1 MLCAVSEHSLAELRN
16 GMKAL
21 IVSNLERGFSAGH
34 LSMIGPLQE
43 LGYEVTWASNFSE
56 FRGDISSFPC
66 RTVQIDFVRH
76 PLHPGNLKAY
86 RQLTRLMREEDFRL
100 VHCNSPVGGVLGR
113 ICGARAGVPTILY
126 TVHGFHFYKGAPPVN
141 RVVYR
146 SVEILLARHTDALIT
161 INHEDYEAAKRFRL
175 RNGGKAYRIPGIGVD
190 TKAVERAVP
199 KRAELLNQI
208 GADDSSVVLISVGEL
223 NENKNHRAIIRAL
236 GMLRNRAI
244 HYVLCGTGGQEAR
257 LALLARQLGLESN
270 VHFLG
275 YRTAIYELLKSSDV
289 FALPSYREGLP
300 RSMMEAMASG
310 LPCVASRIR
319 GNIDLIEDG
328 RGGFL
333 RHPDDIQGLADSIN
347 ELAGN
352 EELRKRMGA
361 SNLVS
366 VQKYDVEVVR
376 REITGIFEKELT

>member
-1 MLCAVSEHSLAELRN
+1 
-16 GMKAL
+16 MKAL

-223 NENKNHRAIIRAL
+223 NENKTTGRSSGRSACCGIAPSTMSCVVPAARKLGWLSSRVNSDWRATYISWDTGRPSTSCSSPATCSLCHRI
-236 GMLRNRAI
+236 
-244 HYVLCGTGGQEAR
+244 AR
-257 LALLARQLGLESN
+257 
-270 VHFLG
+270 G
-275 YRTAIYELLKSSDV
+275 YLV
-289 FALPSYREGLP
+289 
-300 RSMMEAMASG
+300 RSWK
-310 LPCVASRIR
+310 
-319 GNIDLIEDG
+319 
-328 RGGFL
+328 
-333 RHPDDIQGLADSIN
+333 Q
-347 ELAGN
+347 
-352 EELRKRMGA
+352 
-361 SNLVS
+361 
-366 VQKYDVEVVR
+366 
-376 REITGIFEKELT
+376 

>member
-1 MLCAVSEHSLAELRN
+1 VSEHSLAELRN

-113 ICGARAGVPTILY
+113 ICGARAGVPTIVY
-126 TVHGFHFYKGAPPVN
+126 TAHGFHFYKGAPLVN
-141 RVVYR
+141 NTVYKWA
-146 SVEILLARHTDALIT
+146 EQLMARCTDVIIT
-161 INHEDYEAAKRFRL
+161 INQEDYEAAQRLRL
-175 RNGGKAYRIPGIGVD
+175 RNGGRVYYVPGVGIDTQDFRPQGVD
-190 TKAVERAVP
+190 TTKVRHSLGLRE
-199 KRAELLNQI
+199 
-208 GADDSSVVLISVGEL
+208 DDVVLIAMGDL
-223 NENKNHRAIIRAL
+223 IRRKNYAASIRAIARASNPRLQFLICGVGPELDKLRAL
-236 GMLRNRAI
+236 STRLG
-244 HYVLCGTGGQEAR
+244 VGQQVR
-257 LALLARQLGLESN
+257 FLGFRRDIKDLLAISDI
-270 VHFLG
+270 FLFTT
-275 YRTAIYELLKSSDV
+275 YQ
-289 FALPSYREGLP
+289 EGLP